1 MSQTEYRT
9 QNKHQNAGQG
19 VACLPCDP
27 TADWELLLSSIMK
40 EGNIANPG
48 KDRNSKFKGP
58 SLLNVYPF
66 CAVVKLKNSKLNH
79 YKLGTI
85 CVCVYL

>member
-1 MSQTEYRT
+1 MSQTEYHT
-9 QNKHQNAGQG
+9 QSKHQNAVQG

-48 KDRNSKFKGP
+48 KDRNSKFKVWF
-58 SLLNVYPF
+58 LLNVHSF
-66 CAVVKLKNSKLNH
+66 HAITN
-79 YKLGTI
+79 
-85 CVCVYL
+85 